1 MQLSLIALIGNEA
14 RVSHRV
20 VALNTNNQESTISRV
35 IRNYMNDFE
44 EFGEVVNKSENVVN
58 NGTGKQPKTYFLNE
72 QQATLLLTYLRN
84 SEVVRAFK
92 VTLVKAFFL
101 MREKLYQKEA
111 KDNKKVVNG
120 YKSQIVQHNKKIEFL
135 EGQVATLK
143 KMYESN
149 ISKSR
154 SLLDEI
160 ETPLNQDVPQRVME
174 LIDKGL
180 KYDELNEK
188 YKGLDMQFAMF
199 KIMGNEAVNRMKQF
213 HEQVGGTIYHMENVL
228 KNGMQRDKSIGW
240 VIKE

>member
-1 MQLSLIALIGNEA
+1 MKLISLIGNEA

-20 VALNTNNQESTISRV
+20 IALNTENQENTISKVIRKYIDDFKEFGKVHFESEAIKNSVGAVNNQ
-35 IRNYMNDFE
+35 
-44 EFGEVVNKSENVVN
+44 
-58 NGTGKQPKTYFLNE
+58 KTYLLNE

-101 MREKLYQKEA
+101 MREKLYQKET
-111 KDNKKVVNG
+111 KDNKKVVSG
-120 YKSQIVQHNKKIEFL
+120 YKSQIAQHNKKIEFL
-135 EGQVATLK
+135 EGQVVTLK
-143 KMYESN
+143 KMYDTN
-149 ISKSR
+149 ISKSK

-160 ETPLNQDVPQRVME
+160 DTPVNQDVPQRVME

-213 HEQVGGTIYHMENVL
+213 HEQVGGTIHHMENIL